1 VREALTGAEKASVT
15 KRQEALTGLATRL
28 DGDAAGAGDAAK
40 VRTLAVVVRQLATAP
55 RLARQ

>member
-1 VREALTGAEKASVT
+1 LSM
-15 KRQEALTGLATRL
+15 RL

-55 RLARQ
+55 HLARQ